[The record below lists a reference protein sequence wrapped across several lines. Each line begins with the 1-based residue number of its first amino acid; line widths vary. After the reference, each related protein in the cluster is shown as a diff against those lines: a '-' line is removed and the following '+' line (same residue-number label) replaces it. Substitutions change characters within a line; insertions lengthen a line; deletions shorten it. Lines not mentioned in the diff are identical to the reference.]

1 MRYQQLADSDL
12 KVSEVCLGT
21 MTFGQQNSEA
31 EGHRQ
36 LDLALEMGVN
46 FIDTA
51 EMYPVPASA
60 ETQGS
65 TETYVGSWLARGN
78 RDKVVLATKVAAN
91 SNMTWIRG
99 GGRLDR
105 ANIREAIEGSLRR
118 LQTDY
123 VDLYQVHWPDR
134 YVPKFGGFHFKQ
146 EQYYDGAPILE
157 TMQVMTDLIA
167 EGKIRHY
174 GLSNETPFGT
184 CEYLRLA
191 EKHGL
196 AKPISIQN
204 AYNLLNRVYDTQ
216 MAEVSYHSG
225 IPLLPYSPLAFGFLT
240 GKYRNNAR
248 PEGSR
253 VATFPKYAQRYQNK
267 VNAAEAIEAYAALA
281 GEAGLTQLALRFC
294 AARPFVA
301 STIIGATNLAQ
312 LRDNI
317 NAFETPLS
325 EDVMKEIDAIHR
337 RFPNPCP

>member
-1 MRYQQLADSDL
+1 MRYQQLADSQL

-21 MTFGQQNSEA
+21 MTFGQQNTES
-31 EGHRQ
+31 EGHTQ
-36 LDLALEMGVN
+36 LDLAVEMGVN

-65 TETYVGSWLARGN
+65 TETYVGSWLAKGN

-91 SNMTWIRG
+91 SGMTWIRG

-105 ANIREAIEGSLRR
+105 ANIREAIEGSLKR

-123 VDLYQVHWPDR
+123 IDLYQVHWPDR
-134 YVPKFGGFHFKQ
+134 YVPKFGGFHFK
-146 EQYYDGAPILE
+146 EESYYDGAPILE
-157 TMQVMTDLIA
+157 TMQVMDELIK
-167 EGKIRHY
+167 EGKIRYY
-174 GLSNETPFGT
+174 GLSNETPWGT

-204 AYNLLNRVYDTQ
+204 AYNLLNRIYDTQ

-240 GKYRNNAR
+240 GKYRGGSR

-253 VATFPKYAQRYQNK
+253 VATFPHYAQRYQK
-267 VNAAEAIEAYAALA
+267 KTNAEEAIEAYAEIA
-281 GEAGLTQLALRFC
+281 GEGGLTKLALQFC
-294 AARPFVA
+294 AARSFVG
-301 STIIGATNLAQ
+301 STIIGATNLDQ
-312 LRDNI
+312 LRENI
-317 NAFETPLS
+317 EAFNTPLTK
-325 EDVMKEIDAIHR
+325 EQMKAIDLVHR